1 MQRGFTL
8 VEMMIVLAIIGILA
22 AVAYPSYQEHVRKT
36 NRGDM
41 QTEMMRM
48 AQEAQRYQIANR
60 RFTGMTVTNLGSTG
74 SFPSDAPLYD
84 LAFNPAPSANAWTL
98 VATPR
103 AGTTQAGNGVICLNN
118 QGHKLWERGGIS
130 CAALDSGT
138 TWTN

>member
-1 MQRGFTL
+1 MQKGFTL
-8 VEMMIVLAIIGILA
+8 LEVMIVVAIVGILA
-22 AVAYPSYQEHVRKT
+22 AIAYPNYQEYIIRTK
-36 NRGDM
+36 RGDM

-60 RFTGMTVTNLGSTG
+60 RFTGMTVANLGSTG
-74 SFPSDAPLYD
+74 NFPSNTPLYD

-118 QGHKLWERGGIS
+118 QGHKLWVKGGTS
-130 CAALDSGT
+130 CAALSAGT